1 MGLDSYWQ
9 TRITKGQ
16 NARAT
21 ILNYARLEMFFA
33 RLHQIANALDYR
45 LLDRFPW
52 IVHRSIPHIR
62 TC

>member
-45 LLDRFPW
+45 LLDRS